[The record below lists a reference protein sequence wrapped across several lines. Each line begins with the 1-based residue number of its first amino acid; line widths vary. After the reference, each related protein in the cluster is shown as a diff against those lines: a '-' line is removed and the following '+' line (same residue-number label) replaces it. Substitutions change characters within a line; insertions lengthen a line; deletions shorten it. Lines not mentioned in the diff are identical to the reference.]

1 MNLLIYLSAPDLK
14 ANEKGVNRIVN
25 PKHKI
30 T

>member
-25 PKHKI
+25 PTNIK
-30 T
+30 